1 MIVVLKGFRKICVV
15 TYAENA
21 MTNEK
26 EPEYEYCHK
35 CDAMNHVGDLDRN
48 GLCEHCAHDT
58 WEPEEETK

>member
-1 MIVVLKGFRKICVV
+1 M
-15 TYAENA
+15 
-21 MTNEK
+21 NEK